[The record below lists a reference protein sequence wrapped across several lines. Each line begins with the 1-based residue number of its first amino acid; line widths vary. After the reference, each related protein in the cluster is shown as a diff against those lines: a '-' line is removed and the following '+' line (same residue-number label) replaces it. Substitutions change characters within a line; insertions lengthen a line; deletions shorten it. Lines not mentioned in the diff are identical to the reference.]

1 MGRGL
6 SPEQSLILVTA
17 LGPAAAETPPGVDLL
32 ARDAIEAC
40 FPSLRYWRYSNGSSP
55 TLGCDCWYEQTPE
68 LKRAKASISRS
79 FRRLEQRGLVTRR
92 QGAYSRWA
100 GIALTEKGRQIA
112 MRQRMN
118 MQVAADFGG
127 EWRSTQQRLA
137 ARIDWED
144 DG

>member
-1 MGRGL
+1 VARGL
-6 SPEQSLILVTA
+6 SPEQSLILVKA
-17 LGPAAAETPPGVDLL
+17 LGPAAAGTPPKVDLL

-40 FPSLRYWRYSNGSSP
+40 FPGLQYWRQRDGSPPFLGSN
-55 TLGCDCWYEQTPE
+55 CWDDQSAE

-79 FRRLEQRGLVTRR
+79 FRRLEQRGLVKRL

-127 EWRSTQQRLA
+127 EWRSTQQLLA
-137 ARIDWED
+137 ARAEMEFLD
-144 DG
+144 